1 MPRRSSF
8 RQILDEIPTAQGR
21 CEVVAAAESAYEDSS
36 GQVHVEL
43 DAFLRPVDLTHAERQ
58 LSAEWLPRR
67 QVLDEKVPED
77 EATAATRAMFQS
89 WSHRVRQ
96 SLEERPSR

>member
-8 RQILDEIPTAQGR
+8 RQIVDEIPTAQGR
-21 CEVVAAAESAYEDSS
+21 CEVVAAAESAYEASM

-43 DAFLRPVDLTHAERQ
+43 DAFLRPVDLTHEERH
-58 LSAEWLPRR
+58 LTAEWLPHP
-67 QVLDEKVPED
+67 QILDEKMPEA

-89 WSHRVRQ
+89 WSHQVRRAMEQ
-96 SLEERPSR
+96 RPSP